1 MSNLENLKNCET
13 ARDLAILLDIPYKR
27 FSIILYRGHI
37 SAKYSSFEIKK
48 KDQSFR
54 KIHAPYEYLK
64 ILQMK
69 LGNLLEQCFNEI
81 EKIRLA
87 ENLSKFQEDRPN
99 KYPNF
104 HLTSHGFRKKIY
116 IDSPYKVHTITPGIF
131 TNAHIHTNKNL
142 VLNIDIKDFFT
153 SIKFNRLVGFFIK
166 DKHFELSEEVA
177 FTIAR
182 IATFRESDDVMGYLP
197 QGSPCSP
204 VISNLFTAM
213 LDSRLVKLCKK
224 NKCVYTR
231 YADDITISTNLK
243 EFPKNILTIVNDR
256 IVLDERLKRQFEAFG
271 FNINHKK
278 TRIANRKQRQ
288 VVTGLVVNKKVNINR
303 SYYKATRAMVD
314 NYCKTNTFVKSKYHV
329 FHEPQ
334 IENSQ
339 SLNGILNYIYNI
351 KKVEPY
357 KLLSP
362 HDDYLDNHNKL
373 INNKNWESRLLYH
386 HINTLNGLDKM
397 YASFIFHKKY
407 VYNDKPSIICEGI
420 TDVIHFKKAAEKLGI
435 TNIKFNS
442 FNSDYQFEKILH
454 LDGGT
459 ENLKKFLSN
468 LKILYKSEVQ
478 LRLLNPTIIIVD
490 RDSAGK
496 GVITEAKK
504 LFKNSW
510 EEHTSSAVPSI
521 KFSTLFQKFYIFEL
535 PSVPFDPNKT
545 VIEFLYNNS
554 TLLNDTMIIN
564 GKPLICEAIAT
575 PDQIRKKEVYSKI
588 NFIKD
593 VIPRHESTLDYTY
606 FKQVFDVV
614 DEISNLMKTT

>member
-1 MSNLENLKNCET
+1 MKNLENLKKCET
-13 ARDLAILLDIPYKR
+13 SKDLAILLDVPYKI
-27 FSIILYRGHI
+27 FLITLYNGHI
-37 SAKYSSFEIKK
+37 SSKYSSFEIKK
-48 KDQSFR
+48 KDNALR
-54 KIHAPYEYLK
+54 KIKAPVQNLK
-64 ILQMK
+64 DIQRK
-69 LGNLLEQCFNEI
+69 LANLLEYCLSEI
-81 EKIRLA
+81 ENERLKKIQLNFS
-87 ENLSKFQEDRPN
+87 EQSPN
-99 KYPNF
+99 KYPKF

-116 IDSPYKVHTITPGIF
+116 IESPYNVHTINLGIF
-131 TNAHIHTNKNL
+131 SNANIHTNKKL
-142 VLNIDIKDFFT
+142 VLNIDIKDFFS
-153 SIKFNRLVGFFIK
+153 SIKFNRLVGFFIQNK
-166 DKHFELSEEVA
+166 YFELNEEIA
-177 FTIAR
+177 LTIAQ
-182 IATFRESDDVMGYLP
+182 IATFRENDEEMGYLP

-243 EFPKNILTIVNDR
+243 EFPKEILTIDEDR
-256 IVLDERLKRQFEAFG
+256 IVLNERFKRQFENFG
-271 FNINHKK
+271 FNINNKK
-278 TRIANRKQRQ
+278 TRLANRKQRQ
-288 VVTGLVVNKKVNINR
+288 TVTGLVVNKKVNINR

-329 FHEPQ
+329 SHEPQ

-357 KLLSP
+357 KLLEQ
-362 HDDYLDNHNKL
+362 HDDYLKHHNEL
-373 INNKNWESRLLYH
+373 IYTKNKESRLLYH

-397 YASFIFHKKY
+397 YALFIFHKKY
-407 VYNDKPSIICEGI
+407 VYNDKPLIICEGI

-435 TNIKFNS
+435 TNIRFSS
-442 FNSDYQFEKILH
+442 FNSNYQFEKLLH

-459 ENLKKFLSN
+459 EHLKKFLSN

-478 LRLLNPTIIIVD
+478 LNLLNPTIIIVD
-490 RDSAGK
+490 SDGAGQ
-496 GVITEAKK
+496 GVISEAKK

-510 EEHTSSAVPSI
+510 KEHTSSAVPTM

-535 PSVPFDPNKT
+535 PIVPIDPKKT

-554 TLLNDTMIIN
+554 TLLNDTMMIN

-575 PDQIRKKEVYSKI
+575 PEQIKKKEFYSKI

>member
-1 MSNLENLKNCET
+1 MKNLENLKKCET
-13 ARDLAILLDIPYKR
+13 SKDLAILLDVPYKI
-27 FSIILYRGHI
+27 FLITLYNGHI
-37 SAKYSSFEIKK
+37 SSKYSSFEIKK
-48 KDQSFR
+48 KDNALR
-54 KIHAPYEYLK
+54 KIKAPVPNLK
-64 ILQMK
+64 DIQRK
-69 LGNLLEQCFNEI
+69 LANLLEYCLSEI
-81 EKIRLA
+81 ENERLKKIQLNFS
-87 ENLSKFQEDRPN
+87 EQSPN
-99 KYPNF
+99 KYPKF

-116 IDSPYKVHTITPGIF
+116 IESPYNVHTINLGIF
-131 TNAHIHTNKNL
+131 SNANIHTNKKL
-142 VLNIDIKDFFT
+142 VLNIDIKDFFS
-153 SIKFNRLVGFFIK
+153 SIKFNRLVGFFIQNK
-166 DKHFELSEEVA
+166 YFELNEEIA
-177 FTIAR
+177 LTIAQ
-182 IATFRESDDVMGYLP
+182 IATFRENDEELGYLP

-224 NKCVYTR
+224 NKCLYTR

-243 EFPKNILTIVNDR
+243 EFPKEILTIDEDH
-256 IVLDERLKRQFEAFG
+256 IVLNERFKRQFENFG
-271 FNINHKK
+271 FNINNKK
-278 TRIANRKQRQ
+278 TRLANRKQRQ
-288 VVTGLVVNKKVNINR
+288 TVTGLVVNKKVNINR

-329 FHEPQ
+329 SHELQ

-435 TNIKFNS
+435 TNIKFSS
-442 FNSDYQFEKILH
+442 FNSDYQFEKFLH

-496 GVITEAKK
+496 GVINEAKK
-504 LFKNSW
+504 LFKSSW
-510 EEHTSSAVPSI
+510 KEHTSSAVPSI

-554 TLLNDTMIIN
+554 NLLNDTMIIN

-575 PDQIRKKEVYSKI
+575 PEQIKKKEVYSKI

-606 FKQVFDVV
+606 FKQVFDVI
-614 DEISNLMKTT
+614 DEITTLMKTV

>member
-1 MSNLENLKNCET
+1 MTNLENLKRCET

-37 SAKYSSFEIKK
+37 SSKYSTFEIKK
-48 KDQSFR
+48 KDQTSR
-54 KIHAPYEYLK
+54 KISAPYEYLK
-64 ILQMK
+64 IVQKK
-69 LGNLLEQCFNEI
+69 LSVLLEQCLSEI
-81 EKIRLA
+81 ENNRLA
-87 ENLSKFQEDRPN
+87 ETLSKFQENRPN
-99 KYPNF
+99 KYPKF
-104 HLTSHGFRKKIY
+104 HLVSHGFRKKIY
-116 IDSPYKVHTITPGIF
+116 IDSPYNFHSITPGIF

-153 SIKFNRLVGFFIK
+153 SIKFNRLVGFFIQNK
-166 DKHFELSEEVA
+166 YFELSEEVA
-177 FTIAR
+177 LTIAR
-182 IATFRESDDVMGYLP
+182 IATFRENDKVIGYLP

-243 EFPKNILTIVNDR
+243 EFPEAILTMDENL
-256 IVLDERLKRQFEAFG
+256 IVLNERLIRQFETFG
-271 FNINHKK
+271 FHINNKK
-278 TRIANRKQRQ
+278 TRLANRKQRQ

-303 SYYKATRAMVD
+303 HYYKATRAMVD
-314 NYCKTNTFVKSKYHV
+314 SFCKTNTFVKSKYHV

-334 IENSQ
+334 IEDSQ

-357 KLLSP
+357 KLLEQ
-362 HDDYLDNHNKL
+362 HDDYLKHHNEFIDK
-373 INNKNWESRLLYH
+373 KNWESRLLYH

-397 YASFIFHKKY
+397 YGSFIFHKKY

-435 TNIKFNS
+435 TNIKFSS
-442 FNSDYQFEKILH
+442 FNSDYQFEKLLH

-478 LRLLNPTIIIVD
+478 LNLLNPTIIIVD
-490 RDSAGK
+490 RDGAGK

-510 EEHTSSAVPSI
+510 KEHSSTTVPTM
-521 KFSTLFQKFYIFEL
+521 KFLALFKKFYIFEL
-535 PSVPFDPNKT
+535 PVVPFDPEKT

-554 TLLNDTMIIN
+554 TLLNETMMIN
-564 GKPLICEAIAT
+564 GKHLICEAIASK
-575 PDQIRKKEVYSKI
+575 DQIDKKKVYSKI
-588 NFIKD
+588 SFIKNI
-593 VIPRHESTLDYTY
+593 IPKHESSLDYTY
-606 FKQVFDVV
+606 FKQVFDVIE
-614 DEISNLMKTT
+614 EISTLMKTI

>member
-1 MSNLENLKNCET
+1 MKNLNSLKNCET
-13 ARDLAILLDIPYKR
+13 AKDLAILLDIPYKR
-27 FSIILYRGHI
+27 FTTILYYGHI
-37 SAKYSSFEIKK
+37 SSKYMSFEIKK

-54 KIHAPYEYLK
+54 KINAPYEYLK

-81 EKIRLA
+81 ENIRLV

-99 KYPNF
+99 KYPKF

-131 TNAHIHTNKNL
+131 TNAHTHTNKNL
-142 VLNIDIKDFFT
+142 VLNIDIKDFFS
-153 SIKFNRLVGFFIK
+153 SIKFNRLVGFFIQNK
-166 DKHFELSEEVA
+166 YFELSEEVA

-243 EFPKNILTIVNDR
+243 EFPENILTIVGDR
-256 IVLDERLKRQFEAFG
+256 IVLDDRLKRQFEAFG

-303 SYYKATRAMVD
+303 IYYKATRAMVD

-334 IENSQ
+334 TEDSQ

-357 KLLSP
+357 KLLEQ
-362 HDDYLDNHNKL
+362 HDDYLKHHNDL
-373 INNKNWESRLLYH
+373 IHTKNWESRLLYH

-407 VYNDKPSIICEGI
+407 VYNEKPSIICEGI
-420 TDVIHFKKAAEKLGI
+420 TDVIHFKKATHKLGI
-435 TNIKFNS
+435 TDIKFSS
-442 FNSDYQFEKILH
+442 FNPDYQFEKLLH

-459 ENLKKFLSN
+459 DNLKKFLSN
-468 LKILYKSEVQ
+468 LKLLYKSEVP
-478 LRLLNPTIIIVD
+478 LNLLNPTIIIVD
-490 RDSAGK
+490 RDDAGK
-496 GVITEAKK
+496 GVIAEARK

-510 EEHTSSAVPSI
+510 HEHSSSTVPTM
-521 KFSTLFQKFYIFEL
+521 KFYNFFKNFYIFHL
-535 PSVPFDPNKT
+535 PIVPYDPQKT
-545 VIEFLYNNS
+545 VIEFLYNNNA
-554 TLLNDTMIIN
+554 LLNETMMIN
-564 GKPLICEAIAT
+564 GKSLICEAIASK
-575 PDQIRKKEVYSKI
+575 DQIDKKKVYSKI
-588 NFIKD
+588 SFIKNI
-593 VIPRHESTLDYTY
+593 IPRHESTLDYTY

-614 DEISNLMKTT
+614 DEITTLMKTV

>member
-1 MSNLENLKNCET
+1 MKNLENLKKCEN
-13 ARDLAILLDIPYKR
+13 ARDLSILLDIPYKR

-37 SAKYSSFEIKK
+37 SSKYSSFEIRK
-48 KDQSFR
+48 KDQSLR
-54 KIHAPYEYLK
+54 KINAPYEYLK
-64 ILQMK
+64 IVQKK
-69 LGNLLEQCFNEI
+69 LANLLEQCLNEI
-81 EKIRLA
+81 ENDRLIQ
-87 ENLSKFQEDRPN
+87 NLTKFNEDGSN
-99 KYPNF
+99 KHPKF

-116 IDSPYKVHTITPGIF
+116 IDAPYKVHTITPGIF

-153 SIKFNRLVGFFIK
+153 SIKFNRLVGFLIQNK
-166 DKHFELSEEVA
+166 YFELNEEVA

-182 IATFRESDDVMGYLP
+182 IATFRENDDVIGYLP

-204 VISNLFTAM
+204 VISNLFTSM

-224 NKCVYTR
+224 NKCIYTR

-243 EFPKNILTIVNDR
+243 SFPENILTIVNDR
-256 IVLDERLKRQFEAFG
+256 IILDDRLKRQFEAFG
-271 FNINHKK
+271 FNINNKK

-314 NYCKTNTFVKSKYHV
+314 SFCKTNTFVKSKYHV
-329 FHEPQ
+329 FHESQ

-351 KKVEPY
+351 KKIEPY
-357 KLLSP
+357 KLLKQ
-362 HDDYLDNHNKL
+362 HDDYLKHHTDL
-373 INNKNWESRLLYH
+373 IDKRNWESRLLYH

-397 YASFIFHKKY
+397 YASFIFHKNY
-407 VYNDKPSIICEGI
+407 VYNEKISIICEGI
-420 TDVIHFKKAAEKLGI
+420 TDVIHFKKAAGKLGI
-435 TNIKFNS
+435 TDVKFSS
-442 FNSDYQFEKILH
+442 FNSNYQFEKLLH

-459 ENLKKFLSN
+459 DNLKKFLSN

-496 GVITEAKK
+496 GVINEAKK

-510 EEHTSSAVPSI
+510 KEHTSSSVPTM
-521 KFSTLFQKFYIFEL
+521 KFSTLFKKFFIFEL
-535 PSVPFDPNKT
+535 PVVPYDSEKT
-545 VIEFLYNNS
+545 VIEFLYNNG
-554 TLLNDTMIIN
+554 TLLNETITIN
-564 GKPLICEAIAT
+564 GKSLICEAIAT
-575 PDQIRKKEVYSKI
+575 SEQIKKKQVYSKI
-588 NFIKD
+588 TFIKN
-593 VIPRHESTLDYTY
+593 ILPNYESTLDYTY
-606 FKQVFDVV
+606 FKQVFTVI
-614 DEISNLMKTT
+614 DEISILMKTT

>member
-1 MSNLENLKNCET
+1 MKNLENLKKCEN

-37 SAKYSSFEIKK
+37 SSKYSSFEIIK
-48 KDQSFR
+48 KDQSLR
-54 KIHAPYEYLK
+54 KINAPYEYLK
-64 ILQMK
+64 IVQKK
-69 LGNLLEQCFNEI
+69 LANLLEQCLNEI
-81 EKIRLA
+81 ENDRLIQ
-87 ENLSKFQEDRPN
+87 NLAKFNEDGSN
-99 KYPNF
+99 KYPKF

-116 IDSPYKVHTITPGIF
+116 IDAPYKVHTITPGIF
-131 TNAHIHTNKNL
+131 TNAYIHTNKNL

-153 SIKFNRLVGFFIK
+153 SIKFNRLVGFFIQNK
-166 DKHFELSEEVA
+166 YFELNEEIA

-182 IATFRESDDVMGYLP
+182 IATFRENDDVIGYLP

-204 VISNLFTAM
+204 VISNLFTSM

-224 NKCVYTR
+224 NKCIYTR

-243 EFPKNILTIVNDR
+243 TFPENILTIVNDR
-256 IVLDERLKRQFEAFG
+256 IILDDRLKRQFEAFG
-271 FNINHKK
+271 FNVNNKK
-278 TRIANRKQRQ
+278 TRIANKKQRQ

-314 NYCKTNTFVKSKYHV
+314 SFCKTNTFAKSKYHV

-351 KKVEPY
+351 KKIEPY
-357 KLLSP
+357 KLLKQ
-362 HDDYLDNHNKL
+362 HDDYLKNHTEL
-373 INNKNWESRLLYH
+373 IDKKNWESRLLYH

-407 VYNDKPSIICEGI
+407 VYNEKPSIICEGV
-420 TDVIHFKKAAEKLGI
+420 TDVIHFKKAADKLGI
-435 TNIKFNS
+435 TNIKFSS
-442 FNSDYQFEKILH
+442 FNSDRQFEKLLH

-478 LRLLNPTIIIVD
+478 LKLLHPTIIIVD
-490 RDSAGK
+490 RDTAGQ
-496 GVITEAKK
+496 GVIAEAKK
-504 LFKNSW
+504 LFKSSW
-510 EEHTSSAVPSI
+510 KEHTSSTVPAM

-535 PSVPFDPNKT
+535 PVVPFDPEKT
-545 VIEFLYNNS
+545 VIEFLYNNT
-554 TLLNDTMIIN
+554 TLLNETMTIN
-564 GKPLICEAIAT
+564 GKSLICEAIAT
-575 PDQIRKKEVYSKI
+575 SEQIKQKKVYPKI
-588 NFIKD
+588 TFIKN
-593 VIPRHESTLDYTY
+593 ILPNHESTLDYTY
-606 FKQVFDVV
+606 FKQVFAVV
-614 DEISNLMKTT
+614 DEISTLMKTT